1 MDHRAGITVQT
12 WGEPPGKDQL
22 TTQPIKTAKPGAGRV
37 MGFQRLRKGRND
49 RLGP

>member
-22 TTQPIKTAKPGAGRV
+22 TTQPIKTAKPG
-37 MGFQRLRKGRND
+37 
-49 RLGP
+49 LGESWASRG